1 MGFYKILLFGILHFI
16 NNVQSFNLCVVG
28 ASSGLGRELVYQ
40 SLQENNK
47 VLALTTKNSILVPY
61 RGDSFQDKG
70 NNISEKIINENLLIQ
85 NYWEHITSDYENII
99 FCTSAGPFE
108 KDYSDILTEK
118 FLCHL
123 SPKCKTISLISA
135 YGVGDSLNNSNLGI
149 KVMDSLYLKDVYR
162 AKNRQEKLI
171 ANFNSDIKK
180 FIYRPKALS
189 YGKTILKS
197 TSRKEFVET
206 ILNKLI

>member
-70 NNISEKIINENLLIQ
+70 NNIS
-85 NYWEHITSDYENII
+85 
-99 FCTSAGPFE
+99 
-108 KDYSDILTEK
+108 
-118 FLCHL
+118 
-123 SPKCKTISLISA
+123 
-135 YGVGDSLNNSNLGI
+135 
-149 KVMDSLYLKDVYR
+149 
-162 AKNRQEKLI
+162 
-171 ANFNSDIKK
+171 
-180 FIYRPKALS
+180 
-189 YGKTILKS
+189 
-197 TSRKEFVET
+197 
-206 ILNKLI
+206 